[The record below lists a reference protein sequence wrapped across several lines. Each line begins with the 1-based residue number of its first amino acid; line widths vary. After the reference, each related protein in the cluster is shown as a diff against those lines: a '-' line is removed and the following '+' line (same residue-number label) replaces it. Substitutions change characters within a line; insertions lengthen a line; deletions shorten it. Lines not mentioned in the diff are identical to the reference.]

1 VKKISNII
9 AIIGLTGLLFAA
21 CGPTSSP
28 SEGGAESGSGE
39 INMTDLKIA
48 YIQTDSVI
56 NKFDFFIAK
65 SAEIAEKGK
74 KYEGELA
81 SRARGFEQEVT
92 NFQNTANTMTINQA
106 RAKEEELVQKE
117 RNLVTYRDNV
127 MQELSADENRL
138 YNEVYDMIQTYLRE
152 YAKENDLEMILSY
165 TRGGG
170 VWYAD
175 NALDITNSVVAGIN
189 EDLKKKQAGNAKTPA
204 APKAETPAPSGN

>member
-1 VKKISNII
+1 VKKISNVI
-9 AIIGLTGLLFAA
+9 AILGLSSLLFAA
-21 CGPTSSP
+21 CGPSSSP
-28 SEGGAESGSGE
+28 AEGGSENGSGE
-39 INMTDLKIA
+39 INITDLKIA

-65 SAEIAEKGK
+65 SGEIAEKGK
-74 KYEGELA
+74 KYEGELS
-81 SRARGFEQEVT
+81 SRARGFEQEVA
-92 NFQNTANTMTINQA
+92 NFQNSANTMTINQA

-138 YNEVYDMIQTYLRE
+138 YNEVYDMIQAYLRD

-175 NALDITNSVVAGIN
+175 NALDITNSVIAGIN
-189 EDLKKKQAGNAKTPA
+189 EDLKKKQGTTTPA
-204 APKAETPAPSGN
+204 SAPKQETPTAPGN

>member
-1 VKKISNII
+1 M
-9 AIIGLTGLLFAA
+9 LFAA
-21 CGPTSSP
+21 CGPSSSP
-28 SEGGAESGSGE
+28 ADAGAENASGE
-39 INMTDLKIA
+39 INIADLKIA

-65 SAEIAEKGK
+65 SEEIAEKGK

-81 SRARGFEQEVT
+81 SRARGFEQEVS
-92 NFQNTANTMTINQA
+92 NFQSSANTMTINQA

-127 MQELSADENRL
+127 MQELSADENKL
-138 YNEVYDMIQTYLRE
+138 YNEVYDMIQTYLKD

-175 NALDITNSVVAGIN
+175 NALDITSSVISGIN
-189 EDLKKKQAGNAKTPA
+189 EDLKKKQGVATPSAAPTEKTPA
-204 APKAETPAPSGN
+204 EPGN

>member
-1 VKKISNII
+1 MKKISNVI
-9 AIIGLTGLLFAA
+9 AILGVSGMLFAA
-21 CGPTSSP
+21 CGPSSGP
-28 SEGGAESGSGE
+28 AESGTESGSGE
-39 INMTDLKIA
+39 INITDLKIA

-56 NKFDFFIAK
+56 NKFDFFISK
-65 SAEIAEKGK
+65 SGEIAEKGK

-92 NFQNTANTMTINQA
+92 NFQSSANTMTINQA

-138 YNEVYDMIQTYLRE
+138 YNEVYDMIQAYLKD
-152 YAKENDLEMILSY
+152 YARENDLEMILSY

-175 NALDITNSVVAGIN
+175 NALDITSSVIAGIN
-189 EDLKKKQAGNAKTPA
+189 EDLKKKQSGTGSTT
-204 APKAETPAPSGN
+204 APKEPEPSGN

>member
-1 VKKISNII
+1 VRKISNII
-9 AIIGLTGLLFAA
+9 AILGLTGMLFAA
-21 CGPTSSP
+21 CGPSSSP
-28 SEGGAESGSGE
+28 SESGAESGNGE

-65 SAEIAEKGK
+65 SEEIAEKGK
-74 KYEGELA
+74 RYEGELA

-92 NFQNTANTMTINQA
+92 NFQSSANTMTINQA

-127 MQELSADENRL
+127 MQELSADENKL
-138 YNEVYDMIQTYLRE
+138 YNEVYDMIQAYLKE

-175 NALDITNSVVAGIN
+175 NALDITSSVIAGIN
-189 EDLKKKQAGNAKTPA
+189 EDLKKKQAGNGAT
-204 APKAETPAPSGN
+204 APKQEAPAPSGN

>member
-1 VKKISNII
+1 MKKFSNVI
-9 AIIGLTGLLFAA
+9 AILGLTGVLFAA
-21 CGPTSSP
+21 CDNSSSP

-39 INMTDLKIA
+39 INITDLKIA

-65 SAEIAEKGK
+65 SEEIAEKGK

-92 NFQNTANTMTINQA
+92 NFQSSANTMTINQA

-138 YNEVYDMIQTYLRE
+138 YNEVYDMIQAYLKD

-175 NALDITNSVVAGIN
+175 NALDITSSVVTGIN
-189 EDLKKKQAGNAKTPA
+189 EDLKKKQAGTGTTTTPK
-204 APKAETPAPSGN
+204 PETPAPSGN

>member
-1 VKKISNII
+1 M
-9 AIIGLTGLLFAA
+9 LFAA
-21 CGPTSSP
+21 CGPSSSP
-28 SEGGAESGSGE
+28 SESGAENGSGE
-39 INMTDLKIA
+39 VNITDLKIA

-65 SAEIAEKGK
+65 SEEIAEKGK

-92 NFQNTANTMTINQA
+92 NFQSSANTMTINQA

-138 YNEVYDMIQTYLRE
+138 YNEVYDMIQAYLKD
-152 YAKENDLEMILSY
+152 YARENDLEMILSY

-175 NALDITNSVVAGIN
+175 NALDITGSVIAGIN
-189 EDLKKKQAGNAKTPA
+189 EDLKKKQSGTGSTT
-204 APKAETPAPSGN
+204 APKEPAPSGN

>member
-1 VKKISNII
+1 M
-9 AIIGLTGLLFAA
+9 LFAA
-21 CGPTSSP
+21 CDPSSSP
-28 SEGGAESGSGE
+28 VEGGDENGSGE

-65 SAEIAEKGK
+65 SEEIAEKGK

-92 NFQNTANTMTINQA
+92 NFQSSANTMTINQA

-138 YNEVYDMIQTYLRE
+138 YNEVYDMIQTFLKD
-152 YAKENDLEMILSY
+152 YAKDNDLEMILSY

-175 NALDITNSVVAGIN
+175 NALDITSSVIAGIN
-189 EDLKKKQAGNAKTPA
+189 EDLKKKQAANGETSTPS
-204 APKAETPAPSGN
+204 PAEESPAPSGN

>member
-1 VKKISNII
+1 MKKIGNVI
-9 AIIGLTGLLFAA
+9 AILGLSGTLFAA
-21 CGPTSSP
+21 CGPSSSP
-28 SEGGAESGSGE
+28 AEGGAENGNGE

-65 SAEIAEKGK
+65 SGEIAEKGK
-74 KYEGELA
+74 RYEGELA

-92 NFQNTANTMTINQA
+92 SFQSTANTMTINQA

-127 MQELSADENRL
+127 MQELSADENKL
-138 YNEVYDMIQTYLRE
+138 YNEVYDMIQIYLKE
-152 YAKENDLEMILSY
+152 YAQDNDLEMILSY

-175 NALDITNSVVAGIN
+175 NALDITNSVISGIN
-189 EDLKKKQAGNAKTPA
+189 EDLKKKQSSPAPTATPTEEA
-204 APKAETPAPSGN
+204 PAPSGN